1 VEKGI
6 TMSRNVTFNQTLKFE
21 ESIIKFKA
29 QGLEIENIY
38 PEINCPNPVMKLYV
52 SMPEFSEIDTYYD
65 PVNIVMELKKTT
77 SLFGNIGSESF
88 EDFVKVYLKIRKGE
102 VWTREMEEQTTLDNL
117 VGLSVLNIL
126 DKSGYEV

>member
-1 VEKGI
+1 
-6 TMSRNVTFNQTLKFE
+6 
-21 ESIIKFKA
+21 
-29 QGLEIENIY
+29 
-38 PEINCPNPVMKLYV
+38 MKLYV

-65 PVNIVMELKKTT
+65 PVNIVQELKKTT

-102 VWTREMEEQTTLDNL
+102 VWTREMEEQKTLDSL